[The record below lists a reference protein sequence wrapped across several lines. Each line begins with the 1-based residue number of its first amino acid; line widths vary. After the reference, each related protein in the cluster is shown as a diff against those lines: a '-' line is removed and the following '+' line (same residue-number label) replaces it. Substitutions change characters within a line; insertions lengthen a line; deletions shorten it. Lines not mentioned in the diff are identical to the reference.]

1 MKMRDFRD
9 LKVWRRSM
17 LLAEEV
23 YAATRDFPKDELF
36 GLVGQLRRAAV
47 SIPSNI
53 AEGHGRAS
61 DKNFALFLTQ
71 ARGSLCEL
79 QTQLELSR
87 NLGMVEAQRAEHLL
101 AGASEVARML
111 HGLLRTLRQPTP
123 RA

>member
-1 MKMRDFRD
+1 
-9 LKVWRRSM
+9 M

>member
-79 QTQLELSR
+79 QT
-87 NLGMVEAQRAEHLL
+87 
-101 AGASEVARML
+101 
-111 HGLLRTLRQPTP
+111 
-123 RA
+123 